1 MKIQLIDFG
10 GRSPERAHA
19 NDAGADVFSPKN
31 AVIRPGDIC
40 KLPLGFGLKYRMAMP
55 DTYFQEVD

>member
-19 NDAGADVFSPKN
+19 NDAGADVFSPKD
-31 AVIRPGDIC
+31 VEIRPGDIC
-40 KLPLGFGLKYRMAMP
+40 KLPLGFGLKIDRKS
-55 DTYFQEVD
+55 VV

>member
-10 GRSPERAHA
+10 GRSPVRAHD

-31 AVIRPGDIC
+31 QIIKPGEIS
-40 KLPLGFGLKYRMAMP
+40 KMPLGFGLRMP
-55 DTYFQEVD
+55 IYFAI

>member
-19 NDAGADVFSPKN
+19 NDAGADVFSPKD
-31 AVIRPGDIC
+31 VEIRPGDIC
-40 KLPLGFGLKYRMAMP
+40 KLPL
-55 DTYFQEVD
+55 

>member
-19 NDAGADVFSPKN
+19 NDAGADVFSLEN
-31 AVIRPGDIC
+31 IVIRPGEIS
-40 KLPLGFGLKYRMAMP
+40 KIPLG
-55 DTYFQEVD
+55 